1 MVVSK
6 PLGWSTIT
14 PRLITPDVSGLVAFL
29 QSAFDAE
36 GEEAVGRPSEL
47 RIGDSMLMV
56 SDGGGIR
63 AAMPAFLHLYVE
75 DADQTY
81 SKALGA
87 GAVAVEAPADM
98 PWGDRRATVT
108 DAWGN
113 VWQIA
118 TSASG
123 S

>member
-1 MVVSK
+1 MAASK

-14 PRLITPDVSGLVAFL
+14 PRLITSDVQGLVAFL
-29 QSAFDAE
+29 QNAFAAE

-47 RIGDSMLMV
+47 RIGDSLLMI

-63 AAMPAFLHLYVE
+63 SAMPAFLHLYVA

-81 SKALGA
+81 QKALLA
-87 GAVAVEAPADM
+87 GAVAIEEPADM
-98 PWGDRRATVT
+98 PWGDRRATVFDT
-108 DAWGN
+108 WGN

-118 TSASG
+118 TFRT
-123 S
+123 